1 MLLSIFKEWDWPNY
15 ATTSYAPYWATDQSR
30 FLSQENDEGFDFLK
44 LCFFYYWLQNWSFL
58 CVGLKEACNHLLL
71 EPFFMPTYVLPFIS
85 ICLSKRF
92 RIHLA
97 SVCSQQS
104 CFSLLSTIDIV
115 LVKLSTRILCFQLL
129 LHSSDILHQFAIHHD
144 LYSLKFL

>member
-1 MLLSIFKEWDWPNY
+1 MLLPPMLHIVPLIKLGSYHRKMMKVLISL
-15 ATTSYAPYWATDQSR
+15 SYASSTIDV
-30 FLSQENDEGFDFLK
+30 
-44 LCFFYYWLQNWSFL
+44 QNWSFL